1 MNNMKLNKNKKGI
14 GFFIA
19 LGICILAVGIA
30 SFTTYNSIKNFTNS
44 EKYNTAKTQ
53 SDIVDQNVTN
63 ELESTLPDDSFSMY
77 STSSKNVEDTPKT
90 AANEVT
96 HDSDDSIET
105 RSESSGLIVYP
116 AGKEIIKNYS
126 DNNPVYSKTMGDWRA
141 HNGIDFKCE
150 QGSKVQAITDGVVKE
165 IYDDGLYGM
174 TVVIDHSND
183 FTAYYSGLGNTTLVK
198 SGDNIEAGQE
208 IGSINDV
215 PCESQDGFHLH
226 FAVKKDG
233 NFINPTEVLGSI
245 N

>member
-1 MNNMKLNKNKKGI
+1 MDNMNSNKNKKGI

-19 LGICILAVGIA
+19 LGICILAVGMA

-44 EKYNTAKTQ
+44 EKSAAKTQ
-53 SDIVDQNVTN
+53 SETVEQDSKN
-63 ELESTLPDDSFSMY
+63 EARETLPDDAFSMY
-77 STSSKNVEDTPKT
+77 STSNKNEENKSQVTT
-90 AANEVT
+90 NET
-96 HDSDDSIET
+96 SHDSDASIET
-105 RSESSGLIVYP
+105 RSETSGLIVYP

-126 DNNPVYSKTMGDWRA
+126 DNNPVYSKTMGDWRV
-141 HNGIDFKCE
+141 HNAIDFKCE

-174 TVVIDHSND
+174 TIVIDHSND

-198 SGDNIEAGQE
+198 AGDNIEAGQE

-215 PCESQDGFHLH
+215 PCESQDGYHLH

-233 NFINPTEVLGSI
+233 NFINPTEVLGPI

>member
-1 MNNMKLNKNKKGI
+1 MDNMNSNKNKKGI

-44 EKYNTAKTQ
+44 EKSTAKTQ
-53 SDIVDQNVTN
+53 SETVEQSAKNDPN
-63 ELESTLPDDSFSMY
+63 EALPDDAFSMY
-77 STSSKNVEDTPKT
+77 STSNKREENNSQVAT
-90 AANEVT
+90 NET
-96 HDSDDSIET
+96 SHDSDDSIET

-126 DNNPVYSKTMGDWRA
+126 DNNPVYSKTMGDWRV
-141 HNGIDFKCE
+141 HNAIDFKCE

-174 TVVIDHSND
+174 TIVIDHSND

-198 SGDNIEAGQE
+198 AGDNIEAGQE
-208 IGSINDV
+208 IGSINDI
-215 PCESQDGFHLH
+215 PCESQDGYHLH
-226 FAVKKDG
+226 FAIKKDG
-233 NFINPTEVLGSI
+233 NFINPTEILGPI

>member
-1 MNNMKLNKNKKGI
+1 MDNMNSNKNKKGI

-44 EKYNTAKTQ
+44 EKSTTKTQ
-53 SDIVDQNVTN
+53 SEPVEQGTKN
-63 ELESTLPDDSFSMY
+63 EPDETLPDDAFSMY
-77 STSSKNVEDTPKT
+77 STSNKNEEDKSQVT
-90 AANEVT
+90 ANEIS

-105 RSESSGLIVYP
+105 RSETSGLIVYP

-126 DNNPVYSKTMGDWRA
+126 DNNPVYSKTMGDWRV
-141 HNGIDFKCE
+141 HNAIDFKCE

-174 TVVIDHSND
+174 TIVIDHSND

-198 SGDNIEAGQE
+198 AGDNIEAGQE

-215 PCESQDGFHLH
+215 PCESQDGYHLH

-233 NFINPTEVLGSI
+233 NFINPTEILGPI

>member
-1 MNNMKLNKNKKGI
+1 MDNMKTNKNKKGI

-30 SFTTYNSIKNFTNS
+30 SFTTYTSIKNFTNS
-44 EKYNTAKTQ
+44 ERSSTAKAQ
-53 SDIVDQNVTN
+53 SDAVDQNIQSNN
-63 ELESTLPDDSFSMY
+63 ETTVPDDSFSLY
-77 STSSKNVEDTPKT
+77 TTNSNAEDKFKTTDSETS
-90 AANEVT
+90 
-96 HDSDDSIET
+96 HDADDSIET

-116 AGKEIIKNYS
+116 AGKEVLKNYS
-126 DNNPVYSKTMGDWRA
+126 DNNPIYSETMGDWRI

-165 IYDDGLYGM
+165 IYDDALYGM
-174 TVVIDHSND
+174 TIVIDHSND

-198 SGDNIEAGQE
+198 AGDNIESGQE

-215 PCESQDGFHLH
+215 PCESKDGYHLH

-233 NFINPTEVLGSI
+233 NFINPTEVLGPI
-245 N
+245 G